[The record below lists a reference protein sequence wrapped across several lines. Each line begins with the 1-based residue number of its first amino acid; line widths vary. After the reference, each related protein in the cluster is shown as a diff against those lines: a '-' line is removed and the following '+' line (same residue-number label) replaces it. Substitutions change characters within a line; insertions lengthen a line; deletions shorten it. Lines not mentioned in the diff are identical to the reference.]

1 MYRDLAY
8 NLGSL
13 LQFLVIANQQLSS
26 FVITVNTRQSSDS
39 SHLNLGNKTSTVS
52 TFPKIVRLF
61 LMFLKCKLVKG
72 RRSTHLA
79 PMCMKTERNNNCQ
92 LTIFLPDFL
101 VSLFHLCL
109 PVRTEHFLMSHTF
122 SDNIFFTPFKHSP
135 ESHDHKPVWAGSSL
149 KWAFLPPHLR
159 CFCVT
164 LWRKLIWS
172 WATMQQGQI
181 VALSGQ
187 VNREIKLQIETKTTW
202 AVRTC

>member
-1 MYRDLAY
+1 M
-8 NLGSL
+8 
-13 LQFLVIANQQLSS
+13 
-26 FVITVNTRQSSDS
+26 
-39 SHLNLGNKTSTVS
+39 S
-52 TFPKIVRLF
+52 TFPKIVVLF
-61 LMFLKCKLVKG
+61 LMSVKCIRVKV

-79 PMCMKTERNNNCQ
+79 PMCMKTERNNNCP

-122 SDNIFFTPFKHSP
+122 SDNIFLTPLKHTP
-135 ESHDHKPVWAGSSL
+135 ESHDQKPVWAGSSL
-149 KWAFLPPHLR
+149 TRAFLPPHLR

-164 LWRKLIWS
+164 LCRKLIWS

-187 VNREIKLQIETKTTW
+187 VNQEIKLQIETKTTW
-202 AVRTC
+202 TLRTC